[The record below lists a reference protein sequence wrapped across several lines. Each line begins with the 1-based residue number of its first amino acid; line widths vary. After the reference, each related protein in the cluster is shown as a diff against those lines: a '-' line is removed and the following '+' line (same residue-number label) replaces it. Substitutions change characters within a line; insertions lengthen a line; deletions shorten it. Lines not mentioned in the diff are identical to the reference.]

1 MIFVRRS
8 SLSWKILLGIVP
20 VLLVALSVSVVL
32 QNRFQ
37 ESEMMNQAQVSA
49 HTYADLL
56 RESLVSMMVN
66 SQAVDTT
73 FLVRV
78 RAIQQFDGLSILA
91 NELHLRKELLDEQQ
105 LVRLGRRSLAILR
118 EDTVQANVLKYG
130 TPVYAK
136 EGSEFRAVIP
146 FNATKVC
153 QRCHA
158 VPVDY
163 TLGAA
168 DLRFSLSRFSDAAA
182 DNWKRSVSIFLV
194 FSVVAIGIA
203 ILVFKG
209 TIGKR
214 IDRLVRAALEIRKG
228 NLRAAIPVASPGK
241 SQDELEVLAGGL
253 DEMRES
259 LADKIA
265 RLDRVNS
272 DLSRRNTELEAA
284 LDQLHSTQEELLRS
298 ERLAATGK
306 MAAQLSHEINNPIH
320 NTRSLLESSL
330 RRVDDNDEAR
340 ELIGLALGEVTRM
353 ATLTRQLLDVY
364 RGSLTEPVVG
374 PVDLRALLLDMGR
387 ANREMLQKLGVSLDI
402 STADPL
408 PYVNGSVDK
417 LKQVVLNLMLNA
429 RDAMPDGGTL
439 SIIAQATVGWMEI
452 RVSDTGSGIAP
463 EYRDRIFDAFFTT
476 KREVSGVGL
485 GLAVTYGIVTQH
497 KGTIEVDSIVGRG
510 TTFTVR
516 LPLMPSA
523 QPEPDHGRD

>member
-1 MIFVRRS
+1 MKFVRRS

-66 SQAVDTT
+66 SQTIDTT

-78 RAIQQFDGLSILA
+78 RAIQQFDNLSILA
-91 NELHLRKELLDEQQ
+91 NDLHLRTELLDEEQ
-105 LVRLGRRSLAILR
+105 LVRLEHRPRATVP
-118 EDTVQANVLKYG
+118 EDTMQASVLKFG
-130 TPVYAK
+130 TPVYTK
-136 EGSEFRAVIP
+136 EGSQFRAVIP

-168 DLRFSLSRFSDAAA
+168 DLRFSLSRFADAAA
-182 DNWKRSVSIFLV
+182 DNWTRSVSIFLV

-203 ILVFKG
+203 TLVFKG

-214 IDRLVRAALEIRKG
+214 IDRLVRAAVEIRKG
-228 NLRAAIPVASPGK
+228 NLSAAIPLASAGK
-241 SQDELEVLAGGL
+241 PQDELEVLAGGL

-265 RLDRVNS
+265 RLDRLNF
-272 DLSRRNTELEAA
+272 DLLRRNTELEAA
-284 LDQLHSTQEELLRS
+284 LNQLHATQEELLRS

-340 ELIGLALGEVTRM
+340 ELISLALEEVTRM

-364 RGSLTEPVVG
+364 RGSVTEPAVG
-374 PVDLRALLLDMGR
+374 PVDLRALLLEMGR
-387 ANREMLQKLGVSLDI
+387 ANREMLQRLGIALELSAPD
-402 STADPL
+402 AL
-408 PYVNGSVDK
+408 PFVNGSRDK

-439 SIIAQATVGWMEI
+439 SIAAQAVDAWIEM
-452 RVSDTGSGIAP
+452 RVTDTGTGIAP
-463 EYRDRIFDAFFTT
+463 EHRDKIFDAFFTT
-476 KREVSGVGL
+476 KKEVSGVGL
-485 GLAVTYGIVTQH
+485 GLAVSYGIIAQH
-497 KGTIEVDSIVGRG
+497 KGSIEVDSEVGRG
-510 TTFTVR
+510 TTFSVR
-516 LPLMPSA
+516 LPITCA
-523 QPEPDHGRD
+523 TQTEPDHDRD